1 MNKLASWSLR
11 RVIVACVI
19 WLLGA
24 PVLAAIGLLLG
35 GLALAA
41 LSSGQH
47 LGFSVSL
54 NNWSL
59 AWLFLP
65 PVILV
70 VAWLASKKQA
80 D

>member
-1 MNKLASWSLR
+1 
-11 RVIVACVI
+11 VI

-47 LGFSVSL
+47 IGFSVSL

>member
-1 MNKLASWSLR
+1 M
-11 RVIVACVI
+11 IVACAL

-35 GLALAA
+35 GLVLAA
-41 LSSGQH
+41 LSRGQH
-47 LGFSVSL
+47 IGFSLSF

-59 AWLFLP
+59 AFLFLP
-65 PVILV
+65 PVVLV
-70 VAWLASKKQA
+70 VAWLLSKKPA